1 MKGLKKI
8 FILPLLAL
16 VCLTSCEETEEVG
29 EFDNW
34 EARNAQFVD
43 SIANVARANADATWK
58 CILDIRLNPDTV
70 WSVNDYVYCQ
80 VIEEGTGTSHPVY
93 TDSVSVNYRGRL
105 MPSYPSYPEGYQF
118 DSSFQDELNP
128 AFNVPAKFL
137 LSATVPGFYTAV
149 QHMTDGDIWKVYI
162 PNKLGYGATG
172 STGVPAYSTLVF
184 DINLVSFSR

>member
-16 VCLTSCEETEEVG
+16 VCLASCEETEEVG

-43 SIANVARANADATWK
+43 SIAKVARANADGTWK
-58 CILDIRLNPDTV
+58 CILDVRLNPDTV

-80 VIEEGTGTSHPVY
+80 VIEEGAGTSHPVY
-93 TDSVSVNYRGRL
+93 TDSVRVNYRGRL

-118 DSSFQDELNP
+118 DSSFQGELNP
-128 AFNVPAKFL
+128 AFNVPATFL
-137 LSATVPGFYTAV
+137 LSSTVPGFYTAV
-149 QHMTDGDIWKVYI
+149 QQMTDGDLWKVYI
-162 PNKLGYGATG
+162 PNKLGYGASG

>member
-16 VCLTSCEETEEVG
+16 VCLASCEETEEVG

-43 SIANVARANADATWK
+43 SIAKVARANADGTWK
-58 CILDIRLNPDTV
+58 CILDVRLNPDTV

-93 TDSVSVNYRGRL
+93 TDSVRVNYRGRL

-118 DSSFQDELNP
+118 DSSFQGELNP
-128 AFNVPAKFL
+128 AFNVPATFL
-137 LSATVPGFYTAV
+137 LSSTVPGFYTAV
-149 QHMTDGDIWKVYI
+149 QQMTDGDLWKVYI
-162 PNKLGYGATG
+162 PNKLGYGASG

>member
-16 VCLTSCEETEEVG
+16 VCLASCEETEEVG

-43 SIANVARANADATWK
+43 SIAKVARANADGTWK
-58 CILDIRLNPDTV
+58 CILDVRLNPDTV

-93 TDSVSVNYRGRL
+93 TDSVRVNYRGRL

-128 AFNVPAKFL
+128 AFNVPATFL
-137 LSATVPGFYTAV
+137 LSGTVPGFYTAV

>member
-16 VCLTSCEETEEVG
+16 VCLASCEETEELG

-43 SIANVARANADATWK
+43 SIAKVARANADGTWK
-58 CILDIRLNPDTV
+58 CILDVRLNPDTV

-93 TDSVSVNYRGRL
+93 TDSVRVNYRGRL

-118 DSSFQDELNP
+118 DSSFQGELNP
-128 AFNVPAKFL
+128 AFNVPATFL
-137 LSATVPGFYTAV
+137 LSSTVPGFYTAV
-149 QHMTDGDIWKVYI
+149 QQMTDGDLWKVYI
-162 PNKLGYGATG
+162 PNKLGYGASG

>member
-16 VCLTSCEETEEVG
+16 VCLASCEETEEVG

-43 SIANVARANADATWK
+43 SIAKVARANADGTWK

-118 DSSFQDELNP
+118 DSSFQGELNP

-137 LSATVPGFYTAV
+137 LSGTVPGFYTAV
-149 QHMTDGDIWKVYI
+149 QQMTDGDLWKVYI

>member
-1 MKGLKKI
+1 
-8 FILPLLAL
+8 
-16 VCLTSCEETEEVG
+16 VCLASCEETEEVG

-43 SIANVARANADATWK
+43 SIAKVARANADGTWK
-58 CILDIRLNPDTV
+58 CILDVRLNPDTV

-93 TDSVSVNYRGRL
+93 TDSVRVNYRGRL

-118 DSSFQDELNP
+118 DSSFQGELNP
-128 AFNVPAKFL
+128 AFNVPATFL
-137 LSATVPGFYTAV
+137 LSSTVPGFYTAV
-149 QHMTDGDIWKVYI
+149 QHMTDGDLWKVYI
-162 PNKLGYGATG
+162 PNKLGYGASG